1 MCDLVSDVHMASS
14 VALCVLGFTLVGPA
28 GSGFATASPDATAAS
43 QNFQGPFPSAV
54 WMAPI
59 LNAGGYSSEAQSYAF
74 ALDREYSKDASG
86 SKFGLRQFAE
96 QQSHIFAKGMPA
108 SMRETLSRL
117 LSTGMRQKHWDIAIC
132 HATPDVWHHDGAF
145 GWGSVQPCPP
155 PGAQISIGRTMYE
168 TDRLP
173 KEWVPRISVMDEV
186 WVPSHFA
193 VEQFVSSGVP
203 REKIVVV
210 PEPVDTELFDPSAH
224 EPWDF
229 EIGDSSLFRFLSV
242 FKWEK
247 RKGWDLLLR
256 SYFAEFAKEDPVVL
270 VVKTQAF
277 HSGDDFHKNLE
288 QHLSDARS
296 ATEAGREPAR
306 VKVLSDDLPLREL
319 PRLYKAAD
327 AFVLPSRGEGWGR
340 PHVEAMSMALPVI
353 ATNWS
358 GSTEFL
364 DDDCS
369 LPLGI
374 DGLEPVEEGQGPK
387 GHLWAVPS
395 MKLLR
400 GLMRWVLDHKEEARR
415 IGKAARQRMIDRFSP
430 ESVVKNHVLPQLH
443 RLGKSIAHG
452 KGKGGRSTEL

>member
-1 MCDLVSDVHMASS
+1 MAST
-14 VALCVLGFTLVGPA
+14 VALHVLGFALVGP
-28 GSGFATASPDATAAS
+28 GSPDFAIATPDATA
-43 QNFQGPFPSAV
+43 QEPFPSAV

-59 LNAGGYSSEAQSYAF
+59 LNAGGYSSEAQSYAL
-74 ALDREYSKDASG
+74 ALDKEYSQNGGSG
-86 SKFGLRQFAE
+86 KFGLRQFAE
-96 QQSHIFAKGMPA
+96 QQNHDFVRGLPA
-108 SMRETLSRL
+108 SMREALSRL
-117 LSTGMRQKHWDIAIC
+117 LSTGMRQNRWDIAIC
-132 HATPDVWHHDGAF
+132 HATPDVWHDDGAF

-155 PGAQISIGRTMYE
+155 RRTQISIGRTMYE

-173 KEWVPRISVMDEV
+173 KEWVPRISAMDEV

-193 VEQFVSSGVP
+193 IQQFVSSGVP

-224 EPWDF
+224 KPLDF
-229 EIGDSSLFRFLSV
+229 DIDDSNLFRFLSV

-247 RKGWDLLLR
+247 RKGWDMLLK
-256 SYFAEFAKEDPVVL
+256 SYFEEFTKEDPVVL

-277 HSGDDFHKNLE
+277 HSGDDFHQKLE
-288 QHLSDARS
+288 KHLSDARL
-296 ATEAGREPAR
+296 ATPAGREPAR
-306 VKVLSDDLPLREL
+306 VKVLSEDLPLREL
-319 PRLYKAAD
+319 PRIYRGAD

-340 PHVEAMSMALPVI
+340 PHVEAMSMGLPVI

-395 MKLLR
+395 AKLLR
-400 GLMRWVLDHKEEARR
+400 ELMRWVLDHKEEARR
-415 IGKAARQRMIDRFSP
+415 IGKAARKRMVERFSP
-430 ESVVKNHVLPQLH
+430 ESVVKNHVLPHLQ
-443 RLGKSIAHG
+443 RLGKSVAHG